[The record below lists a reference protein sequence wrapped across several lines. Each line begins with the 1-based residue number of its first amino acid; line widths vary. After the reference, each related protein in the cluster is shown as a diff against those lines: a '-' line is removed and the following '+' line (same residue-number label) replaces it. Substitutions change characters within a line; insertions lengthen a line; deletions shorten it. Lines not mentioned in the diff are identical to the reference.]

1 MSSIGSLMQIALTG
15 LSAAQTGLATTG
27 DNIANANSPGYSR
40 ETVIQTPQVPYGQ
53 TGVIQGSGV
62 EVTAITRNFSQ
73 FAQTRL
79 WQATAGSS
87 AATQRQ
93 TSMAQLN
100 NILSTSGVDLTPAL
114 SGFFQSLRNLAGNP
128 SGATERQAMVSA
140 AATLANR
147 FNAIGGAI
155 RSLRRNVNDQIT
167 GTVAQVNTLTAQ
179 IARLNVEIG
188 GASQP
193 SGASQPNGLLDQ
205 RDHLITQLNQL
216 VGISVLKQSQGSY
229 SVFTANGQ
237 ALVTGSKAFQLA
249 TRPNA
254 LDGQNLDVVYAPSG
268 AVVSNGISGGTL
280 GGLFAARATIAQAQN
295 SLGQIAVAVGADF
308 NRRQSL
314 GIDLNGTSGPPL
326 FAVPTPQVGAAANN
340 TGSAILTATLA
351 DSSKITGA
359 NYELQYQGG
368 NWAVQT
374 WPGRRSVSPTV
385 SGNTLSFDGLT
396 VTVSGTP
403 ANGDRFLLKP
413 TAGAATGI
421 QAVLTDPNTV
431 AAALPYV
438 SSPGRL
444 VNGSLSDTNTG
455 NVTISPGQVVT
466 TPAAGAT
473 VLPATEFGQALTIQF
488 TAPGSYQVS
497 DASGVVAGGS
507 YSSGA
512 TLALAY
518 PSPPA
523 PAGHY
528 WQVTLSGSAPKT
540 LDSFVLQPAGSGD
553 NRNALAMS
561 ALASAQTLGNGSAS
575 FSQAYAN
582 LTGMVG
588 NSGQQA
594 KLTANSEQATLNQ
607 AQQAQQ
613 SISGVNLNE
622 EAANMLRYQQAF
634 QASAKAIGIAA
645 QLFNSILNL

>member
-1 MSSIGSLMQIALTG
+1 MSSIASLMQVALTG
-15 LSAAQTGLATTG
+15 LSAAQAGLATTG
-27 DNIANANSPGYSR
+27 NNIANANSPGYSR

-62 EVTAITRNFSQ
+62 EVTAITRDFSQ

-87 AATQRQ
+87 AAAQRQ

-100 NILSTSGVDLTPAL
+100 NVLSTSGVDLTPAL

-155 RSLRRNVNDQIT
+155 RSLRRNVNEQIT
-167 GTVAQVNTLTAQ
+167 GTVAQVNTLTDQ

-188 GASQP
+188 GTNQSA
-193 SGASQPNGLLDQ
+193 GASQPNGLLDQ
-205 RDHLITQLNQL
+205 RDRLITQLNQL
-216 VGISVLKQSQGSY
+216 VGISVLKQSQGGY

-237 ALVTGSKAFQLA
+237 ALVAGSKVFHLT

-254 LDGQNLDVVYAPSG
+254 LDGKNLDVVYTPSG

-280 GGLFAARATIAQAQN
+280 GGLFSVRATIAQAQN
-295 SLGQIAVAVGADF
+295 SLGQIAVAVGTEF

-326 FAVPTPQVGAAANN
+326 FAVPPPQVSAADNN
-340 TGSAILTATLA
+340 NGNAILTATLA
-351 DSSKITGA
+351 DSTKITGA

-368 NWAVQT
+368 NWTVQT
-374 WPGRRSVSPTV
+374 WPGRQSVSATV
-385 SGNTLSFDGLT
+385 SGNTLSFDGLS
-396 VTVSGTP
+396 VAVSGTP

-421 QAVLTDPNTV
+421 QAVLTDPNAV

-438 SSPGRL
+438 SSPGSL
-444 VNGSLSDTNTG
+444 VNGGLIDTNTG

-466 TPAAGAT
+466 APATGAT
-473 VLPATEFGQALTIQF
+473 VLPAAEFGQTLTLRF

-497 DASGVVAGGS
+497 DANGVVASGN

-528 WQVTLSGSAPKT
+528 WQVTLAGSAPKT
-540 LDSFVLQPAGSGD
+540 QDSFVLQPAGSGD

-575 FSQAYAN
+575 FSQTYAN

-588 NSGQQA
+588 NAGQQA
-594 KLTANSEQATLNQ
+594 QLAANAEQATLNQ

-613 SISGVNLNE
+613 SISGVNLNQ
-622 EAANMLRYQQAF
+622 EAADMLRYQQAF

-645 QLFNSILNL
+645 QLFNSILSL

>member
-1 MSSIGSLMQIALTG
+1 MSSIGSLSRIALSA
-15 LSAAQTGLATTG
+15 LDAAQAGLATTG
-27 DNIANANSPGYSR
+27 NNIANANSPGYSR
-40 ETVIQTPQVPYGQ
+40 ETVIQVPQVPYGQ
-53 TGVIQGSGV
+53 TGVIQGAGV
-62 EVTAITRNFSQ
+62 AVIAITRNFSQ

-100 NILSTSGVDLTPAL
+100 NVLSTSGVNLTPAL
-114 SGFFQSLRNLAGNP
+114 SGFFQALRNLAGNP
-128 SGATERQAMVSA
+128 SGATERQALVSA

-155 RSLRRNVNDQIT
+155 RSLHLNVNNQIT

-205 RDHLITQLNQL
+205 RDHLITRLNQL
-216 VGISVLKQSQGSY
+216 VGVSVLKQPHGGY

-237 ALVTGSKAFQLA
+237 ALVAGSKAFQLT

-254 LDGQNLDVVYAPSG
+254 LDGQNLDVVYTPSS

-280 GGLFAARATIAQAQN
+280 GGLFAARDTIGRAQN

-314 GIDLNGTSGPPL
+314 GIDLSGASGPPL
-326 FAVPTPQVGAAANN
+326 FAVPAPQVSAAANN
-340 TGSAILTATLA
+340 NGSAILTATLT
-351 DSSKITGA
+351 DSAKITGA
-359 NYELQYQGG
+359 NYALQYQGG
-368 NWAVQT
+368 NWTVQT
-374 WPGRRSVSPTV
+374 WPGRQSVSATV

-396 VTVSGTP
+396 VTVSGIPT
-403 ANGDRFLLKP
+403 NGDRFLLKP

-421 QAVLTDPNTV
+421 RAVLTDPNAV

-444 VNGSLSDTNTG
+444 VNGGLSDTNTG

-466 TPAAGAT
+466 VPAAGAT
-473 VLPATEFGQALTIQF
+473 VLPAAEFGKTLTLRF

-512 TLALAY
+512 ALALAY

-523 PAGHY
+523 AAGHY
-528 WQVTLSGSAPKT
+528 WQVTLAGSAPKT
-540 LDSFVLQPAGSGD
+540 QDSFVLQPAGSGD

-561 ALASAQTLGNGSAS
+561 ALATAQTLGNGSAS

-588 NSGQQA
+588 NAGQQA
-594 KLTANSEQATLNQ
+594 QLAANAEQATLNQ

-613 SISGVNLNE
+613 SISGVNLNQ
-622 EAANMLRYQQAF
+622 EAADMLRYQQAF
-634 QASAKAIGIAA
+634 QAAAKSIGIAA
-645 QLFNSILNL
+645 QLFNSILSL